1 MKKLLYSLFLV
12 FTIFIGMNY
21 AKANSI
27 SDINMDIYIDSNGDA
42 HVVEKWTASLTSGTE
57 GYKPYYNL
65 GSSTIE
71 NFSVSDETNTYYNIG
86 SWDTSASFS
95 DKAYK
100 NGINEIS
107 DGVELCWGISNYGTH
122 TYTLS
127 YTITNFV
134 AQLSDYQMVYWTLI
148 PYELSSKPD
157 NVYIKIYADNAFS
170 DSLDVWG
177 YGNYGGYAYVYDGY
191 IEMSNDDLDSD
202 EYMTVLIKFDNGT
215 FNTSNILDYDFD
227 YYYNMAEK
235 GASHYKG
242 SSNFIGTIVSI
253 FIMIINLG
261 IWILIFVGISKASK
275 TMNSVGTKKFNFGVA
290 GKKVPKDVP
299 LFREL
304 VCGKDLYRTY
314 WLACN
319 YNLAKKNTDFL
330 GAIILKWLK
339 TGKIKIE
346 NKTVGKIFKKED
358 TTIVFVERGYD
369 FDTQLESQLYD
380 YMVEASKDGI
390 LESKEFERWCSTN
403 YNKILKWFDKVA
415 DYESDLLT
423 NEGKLVPVEKT
434 TFGIFKSTIYDVDAS
449 MMEEAKQLK
458 GLKKFFNEFGNMKD
472 KEAIDVHMW
481 EEYLMYAQILGVADK
496 VAKQFKELYPDVI
509 TDYSYESVVFVS
521 TISRSGMV
529 SASNARSRAQS
540 YSSGGGGFSSGGGGG
555 GSFGGGGGG
564 GGFR

>member
-12 FTIFIGMNY
+12 FSIFMGMNY

-86 SWDTSASFS
+86 SWNTDASFN

-107 DGVELCWGISNYGTH
+107 NGVELCWGISNYGTH

-134 AQLSDYQMVYWTLI
+134 AQLSDSQMVYWTLI

-202 EYMTVLIKFDNGT
+202 EYMTILIKFDDGT
-215 FNTSNILDYDFD
+215 FNTSNILNHDFD
-227 YYYNMAEK
+227 YYHDMAEE
-235 GASHYKG
+235 GSTHYKKNT
-242 SSNFIGTIVSI
+242 NFISTLISI
-253 FIMIINLG
+253 FIMIANFV
-261 IWILIFVGISKASK
+261 IWILVFVGISKAARA
-275 TMNSVGTKKFNFGVA
+275 MNSIGTKRFDFGET
-290 GKKVPKDVP
+290 GRKVPKDVP

-319 YNLAKKNTDFL
+319 YNLVKKNTDFL

-358 TTIVFVERGYD
+358 TTIVFEEKGYN
-369 FDTQLESQLYD
+369 FDTQLEGQLYD

-390 LESKEFERWCSTN
+390 LESKEFERWCSNN

-434 TFGIFKSTIYDVDAS
+434 TLGIFKSITYSVDAS
-449 MMEEAKQLK
+449 MMEEAKKLK
-458 GLKKFFNEFGNMKD
+458 GLKKFFNEFENMKD

-521 TISRSGMV
+521 TISRSGMA
-529 SASNARSRAQS
+529 SASSAKSRAES